1 MAYIELKD
9 VSFTYPGG
17 FLAVD
22 HLNLTIE
29 KGENIAI
36 VGQNGAG
43 KTTTVKLMNALHY
56 PTEGDVIIDGMNTRN
71 YTTAQ
76 VSRKVGYVF
85 QNPDDQIFH
94 STVYEEVA
102 FGPKMMKLPEEQQKK
117 QINYALQI
125 TSLGKYVNE
134 NPYNLPLS
142 IRKFVTI
149 AAIVATDCDVMIFD
163 EPTAGQDFIGN
174 KRLAWIILMHQTK
187 VKTTTPEA
195 LPEIIRQLQKKGKT
209 LVTISHDMVFV
220 ADNFDR
226 VVVMCQKKKLADG
239 TPREVFWNHAVLDRA
254 MLKQPYVS
262 SLCKALGVSDSAI
275 CMNEAVDAIVAA
287 AGKTGK

>member
-1 MAYIELKD
+1 
-9 VSFTYPGG
+9 
-17 FLAVD
+17 
-22 HLNLTIE
+22 
-29 KGENIAI
+29 
-36 VGQNGAG
+36 
-43 KTTTVKLMNALHY
+43 
-56 PTEGDVIIDGMNTRN
+56 
-71 YTTAQ
+71 
-76 VSRKVGYVF
+76 
-85 QNPDDQIFH
+85 
-94 STVYEEVA
+94 
-102 FGPKMMKLPEEQQKK
+102 MMKLPEEQQKK

-174 KRLAWIILMHQTK
+174 KRLAW
-187 VKTTTPEA
+187 
-195 LPEIIRQLQKKGKT
+195 IIRQLQKKGKT

>member
-1 MAYIELKD
+1 MSYIELRD
-9 VSFTYPGG
+9 VSFAYPGG

-22 HLNLTIE
+22 HLTLNIE
-29 KGENIAI
+29 KGENVAI

-43 KTTTVKLMNALHY
+43 KTTTVKLLNALHY
-56 PTEGDVIIDGMNTRN
+56 PTEGDVIIDGMNTKD

-102 FGPKMMKLPEEQQKK
+102 FGPKMLKLPEEQQKK

-125 TSLGKYVNE
+125 TGMGKYVNE

-149 AAIVATDCDVMIFD
+149 AAIVATDCDVMVFD
-163 EPTAGQDFIGN
+163 EPTAGQDYIGN
-174 KRLAWIILMHQTK
+174 KRLAWIIK
-187 VKTTTPEA
+187 E
-195 LPEIIRQLQKKGKT
+195 LQKKGKT

-226 VVVMCQKKKLADG
+226 VVVMCKKKKLADG
-239 TPREVFWNHAVLDRA
+239 TPREVFWNQPVLDDA

-262 SLCKALGVSDSAI
+262 SLCKALGISDSAI
-275 CMNEAVDAIVAA
+275 SMDEAVEAICGK
-287 AGKTGK
+287 AGNNYAYR

>member
-174 KRLAWIILMHQTK
+174 KRLAWII
-187 VKTTTPEA
+187 
-195 LPEIIRQLQKKGKT
+195 RQLQKKGKT

-287 AGKTGK
+287 AGKSGK

>member
-9 VSFTYPGG
+9 VSFAYPGS

-125 TSLGKYVNE
+125 TSLGRYVNE

-174 KRLAWIILMHQTK
+174 KRLAWIIR
-187 VKTTTPEA
+187 E
-195 LPEIIRQLQKKGKT
+195 LQKKGKT

-239 TPREVFWNHAVLDRA
+239 TPREVFWNHAVLDKA